1 MDNKNL
7 TIQEFIK
14 KCGGNPWDVCTYFY
28 SYYIKDKDNGEAL
41 DNLIIFLNS
50 EESSDDSIVI
60 E

>member
-41 DNLIIFLNS
+41 DNLIIF
-50 EESSDDSIVI
+50 
-60 E
+60 